1 MWLKSAE
8 IRRDL
13 GNGASWS
20 AAVVC
25 ARLLSMVVVL
35 LGANA
40 AVAETI
46 NVSAAV
52 STKEAVTDI
61 AKAFEAE
68 THDHVDLT
76 FGSSG
81 QLAAQI
87 RNGAPVDL
95 FISAANKE
103 VDDLSKAGL
112 VDDATRR
119 IVAGNELVLIVPAD
133 SKTSSSSFEQLKDP
147 AFNRVAIGEPK
158 TVPAGQYA
166 MQVLKTLNLEND
178 LSPRLIFGVN
188 VRQVLAYVER
198 GEVSAGVVYATDAL
212 QAGPKV
218 KVVATAKPSLHEPVL
233 NPAVVV
239 KASTNKPLALQF
251 LHYLLSDKG
260 QAALAAHGFTRA
272 ADAAPDIPTTAP
284 AGK

>member
-1 MWLKSAE
+1 MWLKNAKILSQPA
-8 IRRDL
+8 
-13 GNGASWS
+13 NGATWN

-25 ARLLSMVVVL
+25 AYVL
-35 LGANA
+35 TTALVLAGGSD
-40 AVAETI
+40 AVAETLS
-46 NVSAAV
+46 VSAAV

-68 THDHVDLT
+68 THDHVDFT

-103 VDDLSKAGL
+103 VDDLTKAGL
-112 VDDATRR
+112 ADDATRR

-133 SKTSSSSFEQLKDP
+133 SRSSLSSFEQLKDP
-147 AFNRVAIGEPK
+147 AVKRVAIGEPK

-166 MQVLKTLNLEND
+166 MQVLTALKLESE
-178 LSPRLIFGVN
+178 LRSRLTYGAN
-188 VRQVLAYVER
+188 VRQVLQYVEL
-198 GEVSAGVVYATDAL
+198 GEVSAGIVYATDAL

-218 KVVATAKPSLHEPVL
+218 KVVATAKASMHEPVV
-233 NPAVVV
+233 NPAVVI
-239 KASTNKPLALQF
+239 KASGKKPLAAKF
-251 LHYLLSDKG
+251 LDYLLSAKG
-260 QAALAAHGFTRA
+260 QSALAARGFTRA
-272 ADAAPDIPTTAP
+272 TDAAPATSP
-284 AGK
+284 AK